1 MAITGNPLAIARDI
15 GDGFH
20 SLSPASLKKFTP
32 ADLKSIGA
40 SLQQVLRD
48 TRGETPPP
56 GDAEAIRKKN
66 LRIQR
71 LNHAI
76 LTLANNASRCNHHTL
91 GGTDR

>member
-1 MAITGNPLAIARDI
+1 MAITGNPLAIAREI

-20 SLSPASLKKFTP
+20 SLNTASLKRYTA
-32 ADLKSIGA
+32 ADLKTVNT

-48 TRGETPPP
+48 VRAETPPP

-71 LNHAI
+71 LNTAI
-76 LTLANNASRCNHHTL
+76 LTLVNYCRQQ
-91 GGTDR
+91 RIPI

>member
-15 GDGFH
+15 GEGFH
-20 SLSPASLKKFTP
+20 SLNPASLRKFTP
-32 ADLKSIGA
+32 ADLRTMNN

-48 TRGETPPP
+48 ARGETPPP

-66 LRIQR
+66 LRVQR

-76 LTLANNASRCNHHTL
+76 LTLTNYCRQQHIPV
-91 GGTDR
+91 